1 VAGIPVSCPY
11 GFPAV
16 IETYPY
22 LPDGTPFPTL
32 LYLTCPSAVEAAGA
46 AESRGGMADLRR
58 QVAGDT
64 GLADAL
70 NALEREY
77 RGRRI
82 RLAESQAAAGALP
95 RERRIDSGAVLE
107 AGIGGPTPPDRVS
120 CLHALIA
127 ALLEFAGPPRDVA
140 GRSAGPRGDEPRTT
154 GPGGEPPQAVEQW
167 RTLLESFEPLWCLD
181 VRCAHFLPNRDRR
194 AVIDVGTNS
203 VRLLVAEMGA
213 SEPAA
218 DSMPAGD
225 SGLRDR
231 AEPRPTYQVLARLAV
246 VTRLGE
252 GLAPG
257 GTLQAEAAERTR
269 AAVGHYVHRARTL
282 GAQTVTLI
290 ATSAARE
297 AADGRDFVERMG
309 HEFGLATEVVSGEQE
324 ARLTYLGA
332 GDACGDTALIDP
344 GGGSTEIIW
353 CGADDLTSARS
364 AAAGA
369 VRMTE
374 GYLHSDPPTRNERA
388 AARAAALAAF
398 DHAFAETPAPPRS
411 ETIVGVAGTVTT
423 LACLALD
430 LTAYDPE
437 RVHGSILT
445 RAQIAELVDRLAA
458 MPEAERTALPCIQP
472 GRAGVIIGG
481 GEVLLAAMDFLG
493 AVRLRVSERD
503 LLDGALLAEAGGVGR
518 GGEAGF
524 KSHW

>member
-1 VAGIPVSCPY
+1 MAGIPVSCPY

-16 IETYPY
+16 VETYPY
-22 LPDGTPFPTL
+22 LPDGAPFPTL
-32 LYLTCPSAVEAAGA
+32 LYLTCSSAVEAAGA

-58 QVAGDT
+58 RVAGDT

-70 NALEREY
+70 DALEREY
-77 RGRRI
+77 RERRI

-95 RERRIDSGAVLE
+95 RESRVDSGAVLE

-127 ALLEFAGPPRDVA
+127 ALLVFAGPAGDVA
-140 GRSAGPRGDEPRTT
+140 GRATGPRSDV
-154 GPGGEPPQAVEQW
+154 PQAVEQW

-213 SEPAA
+213 SEPAGDSTPA
-218 DSMPAGD
+218 RDSMPAGH
-225 SGLRDR
+225 SERGDR
-231 AEPRPTYQVLARLAV
+231 GEPRPPYQVLARDAV

-257 GTLQAEAAERTR
+257 GALLPEAAGRTT
-269 AAVGHYVHRARTL
+269 ATVGHYVQRARTL

-297 AADGRDFVERMG
+297 AVDGRDFVERMG
-309 HEFGLATEVVSGEQE
+309 HEFGVNAEVVSGEQE
-324 ARLTYLGA
+324 ARLTFLGA
-332 GDACGDTALIDP
+332 GDACGDAVLIDP

-353 CGADDLTSARS
+353 CGADALTSARS

-374 GYLHSDPPTRNERA
+374 GYLHSDPPTETERA
-388 AARAAALAAF
+388 AARAAALEAF
-398 DHAFAETPAPPRS
+398 GHAFAEMPAPPRS

-423 LACLALD
+423 LACLALG

-437 RVHGSILT
+437 RVHGSTLT

-458 MPEAERTALPCIQP
+458 MPEAERAALHCIQP

-493 AVRLRVSERD
+493 ASRLRVSERD
-503 LLDGALLAEAGGVGR
+503 LLDGALLAQAG
-518 GGEAGF
+518 AGA
-524 KSHW
+524 